1 MMRKYRN
8 PFAAD
13 TITGQRK
20 EPYLQV
26 FLLGAAVILL
36 IMLPVMI
43 LTGGYFIYYG
53 DFNSQQ
59 LPFYHIAHEAVREG
73 AFGWNWKTDLGVNF
87 IGSYSFY
94 LLGSPFFWVT
104 ALLPQRAV
112 LYAMPYLLAAKHGF
126 AAMTAF
132 AYIRRFV
139 RSRHAAMIGAMLYAY
154 SGFQLFNI
162 FFNHFQD
169 VTAFFPL
176 MLIAMEQH
184 INENRRGVFALSVGL
199 MALLNYY
206 FFAGQA
212 VFLVLYFA
220 VRCCAPD
227 FRARVGNFLTL
238 AFEAVVGG
246 LLAGIILLPSYFAVY
261 ANHRVGNYLTG
272 MDMVAYSD
280 RTRLWRIIQ
289 SFFML
294 PDVPARPNLFQSDFA
309 KWASI
314 GGYLPMFSMAGV
326 IAFMSQKKKHW
337 ATRLT
342 VICMICALVPT
353 LNTMF
358 HLFNEAYYARWYYMP
373 VLIMALM
380 TAYALDNPSIRWK
393 TGLRVCAL
401 FLLGFGVISLLPV
414 KQEDGSLSWF
424 SFAQF
429 PMYFWLV
436 LGACCM
442 MLYLCITVLRSRAH
456 GWKYQGYALW
466 MCVVSCITCTA
477 MTVYF
482 GLGLGMYPNTYV
494 AYAIK
499 GGSSIHVDPVENQFF
514 RVDISEDYDNYPM
527 FWGYSNMRCFHSVV
541 PVSIMDFYEKIGVT
555 RDVASRADLKHYP
568 LRALFSVRYYFD
580 KADADNADTESHT
593 LDMPGF
599 HYLKKENGFYIYENQ
614 AYLPMG
620 IAYDHY
626 ADADETALLTSLSQ
640 EKTMLQ
646 ALLLTPEQAERYGDI
661 LKKLDDTEKLGVR
674 DEDYLDF
681 CRETAQTRCCDTFSC
696 DSYGFRATISLE
708 KPQMVFFS
716 VPYESGWTAE
726 VNGRSVPVEC
736 VDYGFMA
743 VRCEAGD
750 NTVTF
755 RYRTPGLYGGFL
767 LTVGGAGLLVLY
779 LLCAAVLGRKRKP
792 ACYAAKYCYDYHA
805 AGELPLNATYARYS
819 YMKSMGRLLNG
830 EETGTPAPLPE
841 AEPEEEEPN
850 DE

>member
-1 MMRKYRN
+1 MRKYRN

-43 LTGGYFIYYG
+43 LTGGYFVYYG

-59 LPFYHIAHEAVREG
+59 LPFYHLAHEAVREG
-73 AFGWNWKTDLGVNF
+73 AFGWNWKTDLGANF

-104 ALLPQRAV
+104 ALLPQGAV
-112 LYAMPYLLAAKHGF
+112 LYAIPYLLAAKHGF
-126 AAMTAF
+126 AALTAY

-139 RSRHAAMIGAMLYAY
+139 RSRHAAMTGAMLYAY

-199 MALLNYY
+199 MALINYY
-206 FFAGQA
+206 FFTGQA
-212 VFLVLYFA
+212 VFLILYFA
-220 VRCCAPD
+220 VRCCSPD

-246 LLAGIILLPSYFAVY
+246 LLAGVILLPTFFAVY

-294 PDVPARPNLFQSDFA
+294 PDVPARPNLFQSDYA

-342 VICMICALVPT
+342 VICMVCAFVPT

-358 HLFNEAYYARWYYMP
+358 HTFNEAYYARWFYMP

-380 TAYALDNPSIRWK
+380 TAYALDNPSIRWRGGVK
-393 TGLRVCAL
+393 VCIL
-401 FLLGFGVISLLPV
+401 FLLGFGVISLLP
-414 KQEDGSLSWF
+414 KTDEDGSLVWF
-424 SFAQF
+424 QFAQF
-429 PMYFWLV
+429 PLYFWLV
-436 LGACCM
+436 LAACGL
-442 MLYLCITVLRSRAH
+442 MLYLCITALISRSR
-456 GWKYQGYALW
+456 GWKYQSYAFW
-466 MCVVSCITCTA
+466 MCTVSCITCTA

-482 GLGLGMYPNTYV
+482 GIGLGMYPNYYV
-494 AYAIK
+494 TYAIK
-499 GGSSIHVDPVENQFF
+499 GGESVSVDPVENQFF

-527 FWGYSNMRCFHSVV
+527 LWGYSNMRCFHSVV
-541 PVSIMDFYEKIGVT
+541 PVSIMDFYEKVGVT
-555 RDVASRADLKHYP
+555 RDVASRADQKHYP

-580 KADADNADTESHT
+580 KADAENADTGEHK
-593 LDMPGF
+593 LEMPGF
-599 HYLKKENGFYIYENQ
+599 SYLKKENGFYIYENQ

-620 IAYDHY
+620 IAYDQY
-626 ADADETALLTSLSQ
+626 ADAEATESMTPLSQ

-646 ALLLTPEQAERYGDI
+646 ALLMTPEQAEKYGDI
-661 LKKLDDTEKLGVR
+661 LTKLDSTEKLGAS
-674 DEDYLDF
+674 DEAYLDF
-681 CRETAQTRCCDTFSC
+681 CRETAETRCCDSFSY
-696 DSYGFRATISLE
+696 DSYGFSASISLE

-716 VPYESGWTAE
+716 VPYERGWSAE
-726 VNGRSVPVEC
+726 VNGQAVTPELVN
-736 VDYGFMA
+736 YGFMA

-750 NTVTF
+750 NVIEF
-755 RYRTPGLYGGFL
+755 HYQTPGLRTGFAMTL
-767 LTVGGAGLLVLY
+767 SGAGLLVLY
-779 LLCAAVLGRKRKP
+779 LLCAAFAEHRRKTP
-792 ACYAAKYCYDYHA
+792 AYTAKYCYDYHA
-805 AGELPLNATYARYS
+805 AGELPIHTMYTRYS
-819 YMKSMGRLLNG
+819 SMKSMNRLLNG
-830 EETGTPAPLPE
+830 TETGEMPPAPA
-841 AEPEEEEPN
+841 AEPEEDQPN
-850 DE
+850 DK